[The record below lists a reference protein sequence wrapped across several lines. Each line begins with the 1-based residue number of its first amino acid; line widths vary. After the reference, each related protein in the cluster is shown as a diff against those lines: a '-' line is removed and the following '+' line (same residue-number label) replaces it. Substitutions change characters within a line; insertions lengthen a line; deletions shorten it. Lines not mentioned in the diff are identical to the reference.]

1 MSMEEKKM
9 TVSDG
14 LTIVIAAVESLVR
27 CLEEESIVSVTAD
40 IKTGGHLSVLKDE
53 TSNEWTATV
62 TVPSRSKNKE

>member
-14 LTIVIAAVESLVR
+14 LTIVLTSVEGLVR
-27 CLEEESIVSVTAD
+27 CLEEEFIVSVKAEA
-40 IKTGGHLSVLKDE
+40 KTGGYLSVLKNE